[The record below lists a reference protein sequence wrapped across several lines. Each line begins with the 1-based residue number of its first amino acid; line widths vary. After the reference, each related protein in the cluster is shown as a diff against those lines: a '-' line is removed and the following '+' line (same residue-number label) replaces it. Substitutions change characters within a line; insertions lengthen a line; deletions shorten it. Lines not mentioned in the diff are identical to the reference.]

1 MFERLRKALM
11 HFPITRPRRLRQ
23 HQAIRHFV
31 QEYQLN
37 TDKLVLPLFIRYG
50 KGAPKPIASM
60 PGHAQHSLD
69 SLDEEIKHLQELGL
83 KAVILFGI
91 PEEKDTCGH
100 HSLDDNGLIQ
110 TAIKQI
116 KKIAP
121 KMIVMADTC
130 LCEYTSHGHCG
141 VLNDDTA
148 LAQEIQLKNDDTI
161 AILAQQAL
169 SYAKAGADIIA
180 PSACMDGMIAAIRQT
195 LDAHHFTDTI
205 VLSYAVKYASQL
217 YGPFREAAEGAPQ
230 IGDRKTYQMDYHNK
244 RDALLECE
252 LDLQEG
258 ADMLMVKPGHTYL
271 DIIYQV
277 KQQFPHAPLG
287 AYHTS
292 GEFAMLKAAA
302 EKGLINEKLAVEEV
316 LTAFFRAGC
325 DFILT
330 YYAKE
335 VLTWG

>member
-1 MFERLRKALM
+1 M
-11 HFPITRPRRLRQ
+11 HFPMTRPRRLRQ
-23 HQAIRHFV
+23 NQSIRDFV
-31 QEYQLN
+31 QQHQIN

-50 KGAPKPIASM
+50 KGKAKPIASM
-60 PGHAQHSLD
+60 PGHAQHTLESLD
-69 SLDEEIKHLQELGL
+69 DEIKHLQQLGL

-91 PEEKDTCGH
+91 PETKDACGEA
-100 HSLDDNGLIQ
+100 SLNDDGLIPS
-110 TAIKQI
+110 AIKQI

-141 VLNDDTA
+141 VLAEDNSFT
-148 LAQEIQLKNDDTI
+148 QEIQVKNDASID
-161 AILAQQAL
+161 ILAKQAL
-169 SYAKAGADIIA
+169 SYAKAGADVIA
-180 PSACMDGMIAAIRQT
+180 PSACMDGMINAIRQT
-195 LDAHHFTDTI
+195 LDVHDFNDSI
-205 VLSYAVKYASQL
+205 ILSYAVKYASHL

-230 IGDRKTYQMDYHNK
+230 VGDRKSYQMDYHTP

-252 LDLQEG
+252 LDLGEG

-277 KQQFPHAPLG
+277 KQAFPHVPLG

-325 DFILT
+325 DFVLS

-335 VLTWG
+335 VLTWS

>member
-1 MFERLRKALM
+1 MM
-11 HFPITRPRRLRQ
+11 HFPMTRPRRLRQ
-23 HQAIRHFV
+23 NQSIRDFV
-31 QEYQLN
+31 QQHQIN

-50 KGAPKPIASM
+50 KGKAKPIASM
-60 PGHAQHSLD
+60 PGHAQHTLESLD
-69 SLDEEIKHLQELGL
+69 DEIKHLQQLGL

-91 PEEKDTCGH
+91 PETKDACGEA
-100 HSLDDNGLIQ
+100 SLNDDGLIPS
-110 TAIKQI
+110 AIKQI

-141 VLNDDTA
+141 VLAEDNSFT
-148 LAQEIQLKNDDTI
+148 QEIQVKNDASID
-161 AILAQQAL
+161 ILAKQAL
-169 SYAKAGADIIA
+169 SYAKAGADVIA
-180 PSACMDGMIAAIRQT
+180 PSACMDGMINAIRQT
-195 LDAHHFTDTI
+195 LDVHDFNDSI
-205 VLSYAVKYASQL
+205 ILSYAVKYASHL

-230 IGDRKTYQMDYHNK
+230 VGDRKSYQMDYHTP

-252 LDLQEG
+252 LDLGEG

-277 KQQFPHAPLG
+277 KQAFPHVPLG

-325 DFILT
+325 DFVLS

-335 VLTWG
+335 VLTWS

>member
-1 MFERLRKALM
+1 MP
-11 HFPITRPRRLRQ
+11 FPITRPRRLRQ
-23 HQAIRHFV
+23 HQAIRDFV
-31 QEYQLN
+31 QEFRLHL
-37 TDKLVLPLFIRYG
+37 DKLVLPLFIRHG
-50 KGAPKPIASM
+50 TGAPKPIASM

-69 SLDEEIKHLQELGL
+69 ALDEEIQHLQQLGL

-91 PEEKDTCGH
+91 PAAKDSCGQ
-100 HSLDDNGLIQ
+100 HSLDDHGLIQ

-121 KMIVMADTC
+121 GMIVMADTC

-141 VLNDDTA
+141 VLSETAVGSEVKVNNDA
-148 LAQEIQLKNDDTI
+148 TI
-161 AILAQQAL
+161 ALLAQQAL
-169 SYAKAGADIIA
+169 SYAKAGADVIA
-180 PSACMDGMIAAIRQT
+180 PSACMDGMITSIRQT
-195 LDAHHFTDTI
+195 LDAHGFSDTLI
-205 VLSYAVKYASQL
+205 LRYAVKYASQL
-217 YGPFREAAEGAPQ
+217 YGPFREAADGAPQ

-277 KQQFPHAPLG
+277 KQQFPHIPLG

-302 EKGLINEKLAVEEV
+302 EKGLINERLAVDEV

-335 VLTWG
+335 MLTWY

>member
-1 MFERLRKALM
+1 MM
-11 HFPITRPRRLRQ
+11 QFPMTRPRRLRQ
-23 HQAIRHFV
+23 NQSIRDFV
-31 QEYQLN
+31 QQHQIN

-50 KGAPKPIASM
+50 KGKAKPIASM
-60 PGHAQHSLD
+60 PGHAQHTLE
-69 SLDEEIKHLQELGL
+69 SLDEEIKHLQQLGL

-91 PEEKDTCGH
+91 PETKDVCGEA
-100 HSLDDNGLIQ
+100 SLNDDGLIQ
-110 TAIKQI
+110 SAIKQI

-141 VLNDDTA
+141 VLAEDSSFT
-148 LAQEIQLKNDDTI
+148 QEIQVKNDASID
-161 AILAQQAL
+161 ILAKQAL
-169 SYAKAGADIIA
+169 SYAKAGADVIA
-180 PSACMDGMIAAIRQT
+180 PSACMDGMINAIRQT
-195 LDAHHFTDTI
+195 LDAHDFSDTI
-205 VLSYAVKYASQL
+205 ILSYAVKYASHL

-230 IGDRKTYQMDYHNK
+230 VGDRKSYQMDYHTQ

-252 LDLQEG
+252 LDLGEG

-277 KQQFPHAPLG
+277 KQAFPHVPLG

-302 EKGLINEKLAVEEV
+302 EKGLINERLAVEEV

-325 DFILT
+325 DFVLS